1 MTTIFDS
8 KRTLF
13 ASVFAAS
20 LFLAGCGALTAPIVQ
35 QEAPAPAPVEETV
48 SHAQNAPHNL
58 PHADEEDGNSDG
70 DNQSTPVT
78 HNTFPGD

>member
-35 QEAPAPAPVEETV
+35 QEAPTPAPVEETV

-58 PHADEEDGNSDG
+58 PNADEDNTEG
-70 DNQSTPVT
+70 DTQSAPVT
-78 HNTFPGD
+78 HNRFPGE